1 MAYLVP
7 PANGSDFAR
16 LYPEE
21 NEKNAIYITEGT
33 AVRNGD
39 DTGLI
44 IFAKVWAMSAEYRAK
59 DNATIEK
66 FPHIYF
72 EIHDKPWEKTDWKTK
87 EKQTI
92 QPNPTE
98 IFFCNYL
105 MGKSDYLSESVLEGF
120 KGKLAFADH
129 STLIEFLPDLPE
141 EKLTIK
147 LAEMLEIEPVEL
159 SEEFEGKKKPAI
171 GGSGNKSGY
180 RGASAQ
186 KEFEKLVDRAQFIS
200 IFLDPELES
209 GIFGDRHKDVMA
221 LLYPVNEDGTF
232 KQQHYRNYLA
242 LILGGSS
249 VL

>member
-7 PANGSDFAR
+7 PANGVDFAR
-16 LYPEE
+16 LYLEE
-21 NEKNAIYITEGT
+21 NEKNAVYISEGT

-59 DNATIEK
+59 DGATIEK

-98 IFFCNYL
+98 VFFCNYL

-159 SEEFEGKKKPAI
+159 SEEFEGKKKPPI

-186 KEFEKLVDRAQFIS
+186 KEAEKLVERAAFIANFFNS
-200 IFLDPELES
+200 ES
-209 GIFGDRHKDVMA
+209 ENSVFSEPHQNAMA
-221 LLYPVNEDGTF
+221 LMYPITEDGAF

-242 LILGGSS
+242 LILGGNS

>member
-16 LYPEE
+16 LYLEE

-44 IFAKVWAMSAEYRAK
+44 IFAKVWAISAEYRAK
-59 DNATIEK
+59 DGATIEK
-66 FPHIYF
+66 YPYIFF

-98 IFFCNYL
+98 VFFCNYL
-105 MGKSDYLSESVLEGF
+105 MGDGCYSKPDLLEGF
-120 KGKLAFADH
+120 KGHIAFADH

-141 EKLTIK
+141 EKQGLKLT
-147 LAEMLEIEPVEL
+147 EMLEVESVEL
-159 SEEFEGKKKPAI
+159 SEEFKGKKKPAI
-171 GGSGNKSGY
+171 ASGGNKSGY

-186 KEFEKLVDRAQFIS
+186 KEFEKLADRANFIAV
-200 IFLDPELES
+200 FLDPES
-209 GIFGDRHKDVMA
+209 DGGIFGEKHKDSMA
-221 LLYPVNEDGTF
+221 LLYPVNEDGSF

>member
-7 PANGSDFAR
+7 PASGSDFAR
-16 LYPEE
+16 LYLEE

-59 DNATIEK
+59 DGATIEK

-72 EIHDKPWEKTDWKTK
+72 EIHDKPYEKTDWKTK

-98 IFFCNYL
+98 VFFCNYL
-105 MGKSDYLSESVLEGF
+105 MGEGYYSKPDLLEGF
-120 KGKLAFADH
+120 KGHIAFGDH

-141 EKLTIK
+141 EKQGLK
-147 LAEMLEIEPVEL
+147 LAEMLEVESVEL
-159 SEEFEGKKKPAI
+159 SEEFKGKKKPPI

-180 RGASAQ
+180 RSTPAQ
-186 KEFEKLVDRAQFIS
+186 KEAEKLVERAAFIAN
-200 IFLDPELES
+200 FLNSES
-209 GIFGDRHKDVMA
+209 ENNVFSESHQNAMA
-221 LLYPVNEDGTF
+221 LLYPISEDGAF

-242 LILGGSS
+242 LILGGNS